1 MQGNPTDLIE
11 RELWKLLFPVPFNE
25 NKMVKIG
32 DAYDT
37 IKNKIFEVS
46 FQLIAIPSVSPNER
60 FKVKVVGA
68 YESTSVDQ
76 DDEVVFDDIL
86 SIDVKRLG
94 DVSLFT
100 AEKFR
105 ELSYFIYSSIRTLWR
120 TRCEGK

>member
-11 RELWKLLFPVPFNE
+11 RELWNLLFPVPYNE
-25 NKMVKIG
+25 TKIVKIG

-37 IKNKIFEVS
+37 VKNKIFEVS
-46 FQLIAIPSVSPNER
+46 FQFITIPSVSPNER

-68 YESTSVDQ
+68 YESASVDQ

-100 AEKFR
+100 AEKFK